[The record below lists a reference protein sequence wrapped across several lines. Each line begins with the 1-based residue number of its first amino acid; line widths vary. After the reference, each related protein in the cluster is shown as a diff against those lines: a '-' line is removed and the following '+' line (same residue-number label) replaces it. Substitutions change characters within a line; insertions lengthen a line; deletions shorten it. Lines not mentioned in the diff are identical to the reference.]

1 MKSSKILRNLGFAL
15 ALVSSVAIM
24 SQQVRA
30 DGTTWTARNAPEAN
44 FWQSVAFGNGTFV
57 AVSVDGTNRVMT
69 SSDGITW
76 TARSVPASS
85 WTSVTYGNG
94 VFVAVAGFGTDRI
107 MTSPDGITWTPRG
120 SSTDSWEAITYGN
133 NTFVAVASMG
143 TNRVMTSTD
152 GITWT
157 NRSVPTGIQQWKSVT
172 WGNNKFVAV
181 SGSGFNDRVMTSADG
196 VTWTFAQAIHNGNWS
211 SIAYGNNTF
220 VATATSFGGGGS
232 MDYVMT
238 SSDGI
243 TWTARTAAAAVGW
256 NAVGYGGGKF
266 VAVTSSGSNRV
277 MTSTDGITWAA
288 HTAADASGWTSV
300 TYGNG
305 LYVAI
310 AVNGSGARVMT
321 SGAQVAPTT
330 TAAPTTTTVAPTT
343 TTVAPTTT
351 TVAPTTTTTV
361 PARTESVPGVTVTD
375 TKIYSRPPARVASSS
390 AIAVLTREQN
400 KTLDITTRTPTVC
413 LPNDDELVFID
424 TGRCI
429 ADVVNTKTRQ
439 VLRSLRTTV
448 VPSDVSELNVG
459 NEIVTLAPIYFENG
473 SSIVSAKGRA
483 TLRNLKERISA
494 AGSVLVIGHS
504 GTLNGNTPE
513 NIALSRSRAVAT
525 VATSQDLKA
534 KGPFAIAGVGAVDPA
549 GTGRTEASQ
558 ALNRRVVVVLI
569 P

>member
-30 DGTTWTARNAPEAN
+30 DGTTWTARNATEAN

-120 SSTDSWEAITYGN
+120 SSTDSWDAIAYGN
-133 NTFVAVASMG
+133 NTFVAVGMS

-157 NRSVPTGIQQWKSVT
+157 NRTVPTGIQQWKSVT

-181 SGSGFNDRVMTSADG
+181 SGTGFNDRVMTSADG
-196 VTWTFAQAIHNGNWS
+196 VTWTYAQAIHNGNWS

-256 NAVGYGGGKF
+256 NAVAYGGGKF

-288 HTAADASGWTSV
+288 HTAAAASGWTSV

-321 SGAQVAPTT
+321 SGAIVAPTT
-330 TAAPTTTTVAPTT
+330 TAAPT

-361 PARTESVPGVTVTD
+361 PVRTESVPGVTVTD

-448 VPSDVSELNVG
+448 MPSDVSELNVG
-459 NEIVTLAPIYFENG
+459 NEIVTLAPIFFENG

-525 VATSQDLKA
+525 VATLQDLKA

>member
-30 DGTTWTARNAPEAN
+30 DGTTWTARNATEAN

-120 SSTDSWEAITYGN
+120 SSTDSWDAIAYGN
-133 NTFVAVASMG
+133 NTFVAVGMS

-157 NRSVPTGIQQWKSVT
+157 NRTVPTGIQQWKSVT

-181 SGSGFNDRVMTSADG
+181 SGTGFNDRVMTSADG
-196 VTWTFAQAIHNGNWS
+196 VTWTYAQAIHNGNWS

-256 NAVGYGGGKF
+256 NAVAYGGGKF
-266 VAVTSSGSNRV
+266 VAVTNSGSNRV

-288 HTAADASGWTSV
+288 HTAADASGWSSV

-305 LYVAI
+305 LYVAV
-310 AVNGSGARVMT
+310 AANGSGARVMT
-321 SGAQVAPTT
+321 SGAIVAPTT
-330 TAAPTTTTVAPTT
+330 TAAPT

-361 PARTESVPGVTVTD
+361 PVRTESVPGVTVTD

-448 VPSDVSELNVG
+448 MPSDVSELNVG
-459 NEIVTLAPIYFENG
+459 NEIVTLAPIFFENG

-525 VATSQDLKA
+525 VATLQDLKA

-558 ALNRRVVVVLI
+558 SLNRRVVVVLI

>member
-30 DGTTWTARNAPEAN
+30 DGTTWTARNATEAN

-120 SSTDSWEAITYGN
+120 SSTDSWDAIAYGN
-133 NTFVAVASMG
+133 NTFVAVGMS

-157 NRSVPTGIQQWKSVT
+157 NRTVPTGIQQWKSVT

-181 SGSGFNDRVMTSADG
+181 SGTGFNDRVMTSADG
-196 VTWTFAQAIHNGNWS
+196 VTWTYAQAIHNGNWS

-256 NAVGYGGGKF
+256 NAVAYGGGKF

-321 SGAQVAPTT
+321 SGAIVAPTT
-330 TAAPTTTTVAPTT
+330 TAAPT

-361 PARTESVPGVTVTD
+361 PVRTESVPGVTVTD

-448 VPSDVSELNVG
+448 MPSDVSELNVG
-459 NEIVTLAPIYFENG
+459 NEIVTLAPIFFENG

-525 VATSQDLKA
+525 VATLQDLKA

-558 ALNRRVVVVLI
+558 SLNRRVVVVLI

>member
-30 DGTTWTARNAPEAN
+30 DGTTWTARSAAEAN
-44 FWQSVAFGNGTFV
+44 QWSSVTFGNGTFV
-57 AVSVDGTNRVMT
+57 AVSNSGTNRVMT
-69 SSDGITW
+69 STDGITW
-76 TARSVPASS
+76 TARNVPASS

-120 SSTDSWEAITYGN
+120 SSTDSWDAIAYGN
-133 NTFVAVASMG
+133 NTFVAVGMS

-157 NRSVPTGIQQWKSVT
+157 NRTVPTGIQQWKSVT

-181 SGSGFNDRVMTSADG
+181 SGTGFNDRVMTSADG
-196 VTWTFAQAIHNGNWS
+196 VTWTYAQAIHNGNWS

-256 NAVGYGGGKF
+256 NAVVYGGGKF
-266 VAVTSSGSNRV
+266 VAVTNSGSNRV

-288 HTAADASGWTSV
+288 HTAADASGWSSV

-305 LYVAI
+305 LYVAV
-310 AVNGSGARVMT
+310 AANGSGARVMT
-321 SGAQVAPTT
+321 SGAIVAPTT

-375 TKIYSRPPARVASSS
+375 TKIYSRPPVRVASSS

-448 VPSDVSELNVG
+448 MPSEVSELNVG
-459 NEIVTLAPIYFENG
+459 NEIVTLAPIFFENG

-525 VATSQDLKA
+525 VATLQDLKA

>member
-30 DGTTWTARNAPEAN
+30 DGTTWTARNATEAN

-76 TARSVPASS
+76 TARSVPASR

-120 SSTDSWEAITYGN
+120 SSTDSWDAIAYGN
-133 NTFVAVASMG
+133 NTFVAVGMS

-157 NRSVPTGIQQWKSVT
+157 NRTVPTGIQQWKSVT

-181 SGSGFNDRVMTSADG
+181 SGTGFNDRVMTSADG
-196 VTWTFAQAIHNGNWS
+196 VTWTYAQAIHNGNWS

-256 NAVGYGGGKF
+256 NAVAYGGGKF

-321 SGAQVAPTT
+321 SGAIVAPTT
-330 TAAPTTTTVAPTT
+330 TAAPT

-361 PARTESVPGVTVTD
+361 PVRTESVPGVTVTD
-375 TKIYSRPPARVASSS
+375 TKIYSRPPVRVASSS

-448 VPSDVSELNVG
+448 MPSDVSELNVG
-459 NEIVTLAPIYFENG
+459 NEIVTLAPIFFENG

-525 VATSQDLKA
+525 VATLQDLKA

>member
-1 MKSSKILRNLGFAL
+1 MNSSKIFRNLGLAL

-30 DGTTWTARNAPEAN
+30 DGTTWTARSAAEAN
-44 FWQSVAFGNGTFV
+44 QWSSVTFGNGTFV
-57 AVSVDGTNRVMT
+57 AVSNSGTNRVMT
-69 SSDGITW
+69 STDGITW
-76 TARSVPASS
+76 TPRSVPASS
-85 WTSVTYGNG
+85 WASVTYGNG

-107 MTSPDGITWTPRG
+107 MTSPDGVTWTPRG
-120 SSTDSWEAITYGN
+120 SSTDSWAGITFGN
-133 NTFVAVASMG
+133 NTFVAVAAMG

-157 NRSVPTGIQQWKSVT
+157 NRSVPTGGIQGWSAVT
-172 WGNNKFVAV
+172 WGNNKFVAI
-181 SGSGFNDRVMTSADG
+181 SFTGFNDRVMTSPDG
-196 VTWTFAQAIHNGNWS
+196 VTWTYAQAIHNGNWS
-211 SIAYGNNTF
+211 SIAYGNNLF
-220 VATATSFGGGGS
+220 VATASNSGS
-232 MDYVMT
+232 SSDYLMT
-238 SSDGI
+238 SSDGT
-243 TWTARTAAAAVGW
+243 TWTPRTAAAGNGW
-256 NAVGYGGGKF
+256 ASVVYGGGKF
-266 VAVTSSGSNRV
+266 VAVANSGSNRV
-277 MTSTDGITWAA
+277 MTSTDGITWTG
-288 HTAADASGWTSV
+288 HSAADASGWSSV

-305 LYVAI
+305 LYVAV
-310 AVNGSGARVMT
+310 ASNGSGSRVMT

-330 TAAPTTTTVAPTT
+330 TA
-343 TTVAPTTT
+343 APTTT

-448 VPSDVSELNVG
+448 MSSDVSELNVG
-459 NEIVTLAPIYFENG
+459 NEIVTLAPIFFENG

-525 VATSQDLKA
+525 VATLQDIKA
-534 KGPFAIAGVGAVDPA
+534 KGPFAFAGVGAVDPA
-549 GTGRTEASQ
+549 GAGRTEASQ

>member
-1 MKSSKILRNLGFAL
+1 MKSSKILRNLGLAL

-30 DGTTWTARNAPEAN
+30 DGTTWTARSAAEAN
-44 FWQSVAFGNGTFV
+44 QWTSVTFGNGTFV
-57 AVSVDGTNRVMT
+57 AVSNNGTNRVMT
-69 SSDGITW
+69 STDGITW
-76 TARSVPASS
+76 TPRSVPASS
-85 WTSVTYGNG
+85 WASVTYGNG

-107 MTSPDGITWTPRG
+107 MTSPDGVTWTPRG
-120 SSTDSWEAITYGN
+120 SSTDSWAGITFGN
-133 NTFVAVASMG
+133 NTFVAVAAMG

-157 NRSVPTGIQQWKSVT
+157 NRSVPTGGIQGWSAVT
-172 WGNNKFVAV
+172 WGNNKFVAI
-181 SGSGFNDRVMTSADG
+181 SFTGFNDRVMTSPDG
-196 VTWTFAQAIHNGNWS
+196 VTWTYAQAIHNGNWS
-211 SIAYGNNTF
+211 SIAYGNNLF
-220 VATATSFGGGGS
+220 VATASNSGS
-232 MDYVMT
+232 SSDYLMT
-238 SSDGI
+238 SSDGT
-243 TWTARTAAAAVGW
+243 TWTPRTAAAGNGW
-256 NAVGYGGGKF
+256 ASVVYGGGKF
-266 VAVTSSGSNRV
+266 VAVANSGSNRV
-277 MTSTDGITWAA
+277 MTSTDGITWTG
-288 HTAADASGWTSV
+288 HSAADASGWSSV

-305 LYVAI
+305 LYVAV
-310 AVNGSGARVMT
+310 ASNGSGSRVMT

-330 TAAPTTTTVAPTT
+330 TA
-343 TTVAPTTT
+343 APTTT

-448 VPSDVSELNVG
+448 MSSDVSELNVG
-459 NEIVTLAPIYFENG
+459 NEIVTLAPIFFENG

-525 VATSQDLKA
+525 VATLQDIKA

-549 GTGRTEASQ
+549 GAGRTEASQ

>member
-30 DGTTWTARNAPEAN
+30 DGTTWTARNATEAN

-76 TARSVPASS
+76 TARSVPASR

-120 SSTDSWEAITYGN
+120 SSTDSWDAIAYGN
-133 NTFVAVASMG
+133 NTFVAVGMS

-157 NRSVPTGIQQWKSVT
+157 NRTVPTGIQQWKSVT

-181 SGSGFNDRVMTSADG
+181 SGTGFNDRVMTSADG
-196 VTWTFAQAIHNGNWS
+196 VTWTYAQAIHNGNWS

-256 NAVGYGGGKF
+256 NAVAYGGGKF

-321 SGAQVAPTT
+321 SGAIVAPTT
-330 TAAPTTTTVAPTT
+330 TAAPT

-361 PARTESVPGVTVTD
+361 PVRTESVPGVTVTD

-448 VPSDVSELNVG
+448 MPSDVSELNVG
-459 NEIVTLAPIYFENG
+459 NEIVTLAPIFFENG

-525 VATSQDLKA
+525 VATLQDLKA

-558 ALNRRVVVVLI
+558 AQNRRVVVVLI

>member
-1 MKSSKILRNLGFAL
+1 MKSSKILRNLGLAL

-30 DGTTWTARNAPEAN
+30 DGITWTARNAAEAN
-44 FWQSVAFGNGTFV
+44 QWSSVTFGNGTFV
-57 AVSVDGTNRVMT
+57 AVSNSGTNRVMT
-69 SSDGITW
+69 STDGITW
-76 TARSVPASS
+76 TARNVPASS

-120 SSTDSWEAITYGN
+120 SSTDSWDAIAYGN
-133 NTFVAVASMG
+133 NTFVAVGMS

-157 NRSVPTGIQQWKSVT
+157 NRTVPTGIQQWKSVT

-181 SGSGFNDRVMTSADG
+181 SGTGFNDRVMTSADG
-196 VTWTFAQAIHNGNWS
+196 VTWTYAQAIHNGNWS

-266 VAVTSSGSNRV
+266 VAVTNSGSNRV

-288 HTAADASGWTSV
+288 HTAADASGWSSV

-305 LYVAI
+305 LYVAV
-310 AVNGSGARVMT
+310 AANGSGARVMT
-321 SGAQVAPTT
+321 SGAIVAPTT
-330 TAAPTTTTVAPTT
+330 TAAPT

-361 PARTESVPGVTVTD
+361 PVRTESVPGVTVTD

-448 VPSDVSELNVG
+448 MPSDVSELNVG
-459 NEIVTLAPIYFENG
+459 NEIVTLAPIFFENG

-504 GTLNGNTPE
+504 GTLNGNTAE

-525 VATSQDLKA
+525 VATLQDLKA

>member
-1 MKSSKILRNLGFAL
+1 
-15 ALVSSVAIM
+15 
-24 SQQVRA
+24 
-30 DGTTWTARNAPEAN
+30 
-44 FWQSVAFGNGTFV
+44 
-57 AVSVDGTNRVMT
+57 MT

-76 TARSVPASS
+76 TP
-85 WTSVTYGNG
+85 
-94 VFVAVAGFGTDRI
+94 
-107 MTSPDGITWTPRG
+107 
-120 SSTDSWEAITYGN
+120 
-133 NTFVAVASMG
+133 
-143 TNRVMTSTD
+143 
-152 GITWT
+152 
-157 NRSVPTGIQQWKSVT
+157 
-172 WGNNKFVAV
+172 
-181 SGSGFNDRVMTSADG
+181 
-196 VTWTFAQAIHNGNWS
+196 
-211 SIAYGNNTF
+211 
-220 VATATSFGGGGS
+220 
-232 MDYVMT
+232 
-238 SSDGI
+238 
-243 TWTARTAAAAVGW
+243 RTAAAAIGW
-256 NAVGYGGGKF
+256 NAVVYGGGKF
-266 VAVTSSGSNRV
+266 VAVTSGGSNRV

-288 HTAADASGWTSV
+288 HTAAAASGWTSV

-321 SGAQVAPTT
+321 SGALVAPTT
-330 TAAPTTTTVAPTT
+330 TAAPT

-448 VPSDVSELNVG
+448 MPSEVSELNVG
-459 NEIVTLAPIYFENG
+459 NEIVTLAPIFFENG

-525 VATSQDLKA
+525 VATLQDLKA

-558 ALNRRVVVVLI
+558 SQNRRVVVVLI

>member
-30 DGTTWTARNAPEAN
+30 DGTTWTARNATEAN

-76 TARSVPASS
+76 TARSVPASR

-120 SSTDSWEAITYGN
+120 SSTDSWDAIAYGN
-133 NTFVAVASMG
+133 NTFVAVGMS

-157 NRSVPTGIQQWKSVT
+157 NRTVPTGIQQWKSVT

-181 SGSGFNDRVMTSADG
+181 SGTGFNDRVMTSADG
-196 VTWTFAQAIHNGNWS
+196 VTWTYAQAIHNGNWS

-256 NAVGYGGGKF
+256 NAVVYGGGKF
-266 VAVTSSGSNRV
+266 VAVTNSGSNRV

-288 HTAADASGWTSV
+288 HTAADASGWSSV

-310 AVNGSGARVMT
+310 AANGSGARVMT
-321 SGAQVAPTT
+321 SGAIVAPTT
-330 TAAPTTTTVAPTT
+330 TAAPT

-361 PARTESVPGVTVTD
+361 PVRTESVPGVTVTD

-448 VPSDVSELNVG
+448 MPSDVSELNVG
-459 NEIVTLAPIYFENG
+459 NEIVTLAPIFFENG

-525 VATSQDLKA
+525 VATLQDLKA

>member
-1 MKSSKILRNLGFAL
+1 
-15 ALVSSVAIM
+15 
-24 SQQVRA
+24 
-30 DGTTWTARNAPEAN
+30 
-44 FWQSVAFGNGTFV
+44 
-57 AVSVDGTNRVMT
+57 MT

-107 MTSPDGITWTPRG
+107 MTSPDGVTWTPRG
-120 SSTDSWEAITYGN
+120 SSTDSWAGITYGN
-133 NTFVAVASMG
+133 NTFVAVGMS

-157 NRSVPTGIQQWKSVT
+157 NRSVPTGTQQWKSVT
-172 WGNNKFVAV
+172 WGNNKFVAI
-181 SGSGFNDRVMTSADG
+181 SDTGGASDRVMTSADG
-196 VTWTFAQAIHNGNWS
+196 VTWTYAQAIHSGNWS

-232 MDYVMT
+232 MAYVMT
-238 SSDGI
+238 STDGI

-256 NAVGYGGGKF
+256 TAVVYGGGKF
-266 VAVTSSGSNRV
+266 VAVSSSGSNRV

-288 HTAADASGWTSV
+288 HTAADSSGWTSV

-321 SGAQVAPTT
+321 SGALVAPTT
-330 TAAPTTTTVAPTT
+330 TAAPTTTVAPTT

-351 TVAPTTTTTV
+351 AVPTTTAAPTTTTTV

-375 TKIYSRPPARVASSS
+375 TKIYSRPPAHVASSS

-448 VPSDVSELNVG
+448 MPSDVSELNVG

-473 SSIVSAKGRA
+473 SPIVSAKGRA

-525 VATSQDLKA
+525 VATLQDLKA

>member
-30 DGTTWTARNAPEAN
+30 DGTTWTARNATEAN

-120 SSTDSWEAITYGN
+120 SSTDSWDAIAYGN
-133 NTFVAVASMG
+133 NTFVAVGMS

-157 NRSVPTGIQQWKSVT
+157 NRTVPTGIQQWKSVT

-181 SGSGFNDRVMTSADG
+181 SGTGFNDRVMTSADG
-196 VTWTFAQAIHNGNWS
+196 VTWTYAQAIHNGNWS

-256 NAVGYGGGKF
+256 NAVAYGGGKF

-321 SGAQVAPTT
+321 SGAIVAPTT
-330 TAAPTTTTVAPTT
+330 TAAPT

-361 PARTESVPGVTVTD
+361 PVRTESVPGVTVTD

-448 VPSDVSELNVG
+448 MPSDVSELNVG
-459 NEIVTLAPIYFENG
+459 NEIVTLAPIFFENG

-525 VATSQDLKA
+525 VATLQDLKA

>member
-30 DGTTWTARNAPEAN
+30 DGTTWTARNATEAN

-120 SSTDSWEAITYGN
+120 SSTDSWDAIAYGN
-133 NTFVAVASMG
+133 NTFVAVGMS

-157 NRSVPTGIQQWKSVT
+157 NRTVPTGIQQWKSVT

-181 SGSGFNDRVMTSADG
+181 SGTGFNDRVMTSADG
-196 VTWTFAQAIHNGNWS
+196 VTWTYAQAIHNGNWS

-256 NAVGYGGGKF
+256 NAVVYGGGKF
-266 VAVTSSGSNRV
+266 VAVSSSGSNRV

-288 HTAADASGWTSV
+288 HTAADASGWSSV

-305 LYVAI
+305 LYVAV
-310 AVNGSGARVMT
+310 AANGSGARVMT
-321 SGAQVAPTT
+321 SGAIVAPTT
-330 TAAPTTTTVAPTT
+330 TAAPTTTTA
-343 TTVAPTTT
+343 APTTT

-448 VPSDVSELNVG
+448 MPSDVSELNVG
-459 NEIVTLAPIYFENG
+459 NEIVTLAPIFFENG

-525 VATSQDLKA
+525 VATLQDLKA

-558 ALNRRVVVVLI
+558 SLNRRVVVVLI

>member
-30 DGTTWTARNAPEAN
+30 DGITWTARNAAEAN
-44 FWQSVAFGNGTFV
+44 QWSSVTFGNGTFV
-57 AVSVDGTNRVMT
+57 AVSNSGTNRVMT
-69 SSDGITW
+69 STDGITW
-76 TARSVPASS
+76 TARNVPASS

-120 SSTDSWEAITYGN
+120 SSTDSWDAIAYGN
-133 NTFVAVASMG
+133 NTFVAVGMS

-157 NRSVPTGIQQWKSVT
+157 NRTVPTGIQQWKSVT

-181 SGSGFNDRVMTSADG
+181 SGTGFNDRVMTSADG
-196 VTWTFAQAIHNGNWS
+196 VTWTYAQAIHNGNWS

-256 NAVGYGGGKF
+256 NAVAYGGGKF
-266 VAVTSSGSNRV
+266 VAVTNSGSNRV

-288 HTAADASGWTSV
+288 HTAADASGWSSV

-305 LYVAI
+305 LYVAV
-310 AVNGSGARVMT
+310 AANGSGARVMT
-321 SGAQVAPTT
+321 SGAIVAPTT
-330 TAAPTTTTVAPTT
+330 TAAPT

-361 PARTESVPGVTVTD
+361 PVRTESVPGVTVTD

-448 VPSDVSELNVG
+448 MPSDVSELNVG
-459 NEIVTLAPIYFENG
+459 NEIVTLAPIFFENG

-504 GTLNGNTPE
+504 GTLNGNTAE

-525 VATSQDLKA
+525 VATLQDLKA

>member
-30 DGTTWTARNAPEAN
+30 DGTTWTARNATEAN

-120 SSTDSWEAITYGN
+120 SSTDSWDAIAYGN
-133 NTFVAVASMG
+133 NTFVAVGMS

-157 NRSVPTGIQQWKSVT
+157 NRTVPTGIQQWKSVT

-181 SGSGFNDRVMTSADG
+181 SGTGFNDRVMTSADG
-196 VTWTFAQAIHNGNWS
+196 VTWTYAQAIHNGNWS

-256 NAVGYGGGKF
+256 NAVVYGGGKF
-266 VAVTSSGSNRV
+266 VAVTNSGSNRV

-288 HTAADASGWTSV
+288 HTAADASGWSSV

-305 LYVAI
+305 LYVAV
-310 AVNGSGARVMT
+310 AANGSGARVMT
-321 SGAQVAPTT
+321 SGAIVAPTT
-330 TAAPTTTTVAPTT
+330 TAAPT

-361 PARTESVPGVTVTD
+361 PVRTESVPGVTVTD

-448 VPSDVSELNVG
+448 MPSDVSELNVG
-459 NEIVTLAPIYFENG
+459 NEIVTLAPIFFENG

-525 VATSQDLKA
+525 VATLQDLKA

>member
-1 MKSSKILRNLGFAL
+1 MKSSKILRNLGLAL

-30 DGTTWTARNAPEAN
+30 DGTTWTARSAAEAN
-44 FWQSVAFGNGTFV
+44 PWSSVTFGNGTFV
-57 AVSVDGTNRVMT
+57 AVSNNGTNRVMT
-69 SSDGITW
+69 STDGITW
-76 TARSVPASS
+76 TPRSVPASS
-85 WTSVTYGNG
+85 WASVTYGNG

-107 MTSPDGITWTPRG
+107 MTSPDGVTWTPRG
-120 SSTDSWEAITYGN
+120 SSTDSWAGITFGN
-133 NTFVAVASMG
+133 NTFVAVATMG

-157 NRSVPTGIQQWKSVT
+157 NRSVPTGGIQGWSAVT
-172 WGNNKFVAV
+172 WGNNKFVAI
-181 SGSGFNDRVMTSADG
+181 SFTGFNDRVMTSPDG
-196 VTWTFAQAIHNGNWS
+196 VTWTYAQAIHNGNWS
-211 SIAYGNNTF
+211 SIAYGNNLF
-220 VATATSFGGGGS
+220 VATASNSGS
-232 MDYVMT
+232 SSDYLMT
-238 SSDGI
+238 SSDGT
-243 TWTARTAAAAVGW
+243 TWTPRTAAAGNGW
-256 NAVGYGGGKF
+256 ASVVYGGGKF
-266 VAVTSSGSNRV
+266 VAVANSGSNRV
-277 MTSTDGITWAA
+277 MTSTDGITWTG
-288 HTAADASGWTSV
+288 HSAADASGWSSV

-305 LYVAI
+305 LYVAV
-310 AVNGSGARVMT
+310 ASNGSGSRVMT

-330 TAAPTTTTVAPTT
+330 TA
-343 TTVAPTTT
+343 APTTT

-448 VPSDVSELNVG
+448 MSSDVSELNVG
-459 NEIVTLAPIYFENG
+459 NEIVTLAPIFFENG

-525 VATSQDLKA
+525 VATLQDIKA
-534 KGPFAIAGVGAVDPA
+534 KGPFAFAGVGAVDPA
-549 GTGRTEASQ
+549 GAGRTEASQ